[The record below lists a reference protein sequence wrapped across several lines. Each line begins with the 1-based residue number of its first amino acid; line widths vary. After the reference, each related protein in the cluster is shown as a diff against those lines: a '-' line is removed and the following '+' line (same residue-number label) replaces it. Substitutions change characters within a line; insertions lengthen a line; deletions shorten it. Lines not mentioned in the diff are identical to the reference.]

1 VHLAK
6 GVERGGV
13 SDVVSGDGEHGI
25 EVAYEVEDELGL
37 QNGAIDVTERVGE
50 GLDTLAVVG
59 DRGVPLSRSV
69 ELIAKVDCACLL
81 VVVEEVG
88 DHDVDGTGSLIVIIH
103 GEGVDRV
110 IDRGLGPPFDGV
122 VGLFPH
128 RISGT
133 HRDNRVEEGEDSK
146 LPDHGLEEGATAGE
160 VRPIEL
166 NGDRCK
172 IHDNSRSCVDG

>member
-6 GVERGGV
+6 GAKRGGV
-13 SDVVSGDGEHGI
+13 SDVVSGDGELGI

-88 DHDVDGTGSLIVIIH
+88 DHDVDGTGGLIVIIH

-128 RISGT
+128 GIGGT
-133 HRDNRVEEGEDSK
+133 RKDSRVEEGEDSK

-160 VRPIEL
+160 VWPIEL

-172 IHDNSRSCVDG
+172 IHDNSRSCGDG